1 MFTLVKLHWTVPKP
15 LIAPENKSLIVLKV
29 NSTPQHL
36 YFPFCPLTFLSSTY
50 NILIKY
56 KQENGQTK
64 YDMIYF
70 NHSLRLAT
78 ACVYFQHKSASGLRS
93 RFLASWTSD
102 SFSSS
107 ILKPLFLK
115 ITDILSY
122 LNLLWILSE
131 KPCNKSCS
139 TDPFYAN
146 QFPQIITL
154 LAHSKIPTTFV
165 N

>member
-1 MFTLVKLHWTVPKP
+1 MFTLVKLHWPVPKP

-36 YFPFCPLTFLSSTY
+36 YFPFCPLTFLSTY
-50 NILIKY
+50 NILINY

-78 ACVYFQHKSASGLRS
+78 ACVCFQYKSASGLRS

-102 SFSSS
+102 SFSRS

-122 LNLLWILSE
+122 LNFLWILSE

-146 QFPQIITL
+146 QFPQTITL